1 MPEMTGAQSLIQS
14 LIREGVEVVFGLPG
28 VQIMEAYNAF
38 YDQPGI
44 RLITVRHEQSAGYMA
59 DGYARTTGRVG
70 VALVVPGPG
79 ALNAAAAV
87 GTAYAASSPV
97 LLVSGQIDSSIL
109 GQRKGALHEVNDQLD
124 VFKPITKWNA
134 RTTRAEE
141 IPYLVHLAMQHLADG
156 RPRPV
161 EIELPFDILPA
172 SADMELLEREGAVK
186 QSPDPAKIKEA
197 VALLAKAE
205 RPLIWAGGGCR
216 EADISSELSD
226 LAEALNAPV
235 ITTPEG
241 KGAIPENHPLS
252 LGVFYYGHGPAYY
265 ALPQSDVILAIGSR
279 MNLNPRTPWSI
290 HPGQT
295 IIQIDADP
303 EELGRNIDPQVG
315 IVADAKLGINE
326 LLAELGGSTDA
337 SQWEQGELEEIRRK
351 TTEDLRALAPLQ
363 MEMVETIRTEL
374 DDDAIMVAGTTEVA
388 YWGHLTF
395 PVLKPRSYLT
405 SSYFATLGYAFPTAL
420 GAKVGN
426 PGRQV
431 VATIGDGGFMYASSE
446 LSTAV
451 QEGINLVTLVFNNGL
466 LGASRA
472 DQMNRYQ
479 GRAIGTELHNP
490 DFAQLAQVYG
500 ALGIQTDRPS
510 GTGPALARRPA
521 RRKAGRNRSANA
533 QPAPALPDTSPRA
546 GGSDR
551 GKTRRNPIQAM

>member
-1 MPEMTGAQSLIQS
+1 MANLSGAQALIQS
-14 LIREGVEVVFGLPG
+14 LAREGVEVVFGLPG
-28 VQIMEAYNAF
+28 VQIMEI
-38 YDQPGI
+38 YDALYEQPGI

-79 ALNAAAAV
+79 ALNAAAAI
-87 GTAYAASSPV
+87 GTAYATSSPV
-97 LLVSGQIDSSIL
+97 MLISGQVDSAML
-109 GQRKGALHEVNDQLD
+109 GQNRGALHEVDDQLD

-141 IPYLVHLAMQHLADG
+141 IPNLVHMAMQQVVDG

-161 EIELPFDILPA
+161 EIEVPFDILPGLY
-172 SADMELLEREGAVK
+172 DIELLEREGTIK
-186 QSPDPAKIKEA
+186 QSPDPAKVKEA
-197 VALLAKAE
+197 VELLSKAE

-216 EADISSELSD
+216 EADVTTELAQ

-252 LGVFYYGHGPAYY
+252 VGTFYYGHGAAYY
-265 ALPQSDVILAIGSR
+265 TLPQADVILAIGSR
-279 MNLNPRTPWSI
+279 MNMNPRTPWSLRPDQVVI
-290 HPGQT
+290 R
-295 IIQIDADP
+295 IDADP
-303 EELGRNIDPQVG
+303 EELVRNVESRVG
-315 IVADAKLGINE
+315 MVADARLAVNE
-326 LLAELGGSTDA
+326 ILAEWGGAAGA
-337 SQWEQGELEEIRRK
+337 SQWDGDELDEIRRK
-351 TTEDLRALAPLQ
+351 ASEDIRDLAPLQ
-363 MEMVETIRTEL
+363 VELIETIRAEL

-388 YWGHLTF
+388 YWGHLAF

-426 PGRQV
+426 PNRQV

-472 DQMNRYQ
+472 DQMNRYR
-479 GRAIGTELHNP
+479 GRAIGTELLNP
-490 DFAQLAQVYG
+490 DFAQLAEVYG
-500 ALGIQTDRPS
+500 ALGIKLADRREL
-510 GTGPALARRPA
+510 GPALHDALRADRPA
-521 RRKAGRNRSANA
+521 VIEVPMPNLRPPFQTPPHGLDAVVG
-533 QPAPALPDTSPRA
+533 
-546 GGSDR
+546 
-551 GKTRRNPIQAM
+551 

>member
-1 MPEMTGAQSLIQS
+1 MATMTGAQALVQS
-14 LIREGVEVVFGLPG
+14 LVREGVEGVFALPG

-59 DGYARTTGRVG
+59 DGYARTTGKVG

-97 LLVSGQIDSSIL
+97 LLVSGQIDSRML
-109 GQRKGALHEVNDQLD
+109 GQNKGALHEVNDQLD

-141 IPYLVHLAMQHLADG
+141 IPNLVHMAMQQVLDG
-156 RPRPV
+156 RPRPA
-161 EIELPFDILPA
+161 EIEIPFDILPA
-172 SADMELLEREGAVK
+172 AADIELLESEGPVK
-186 QSPDPAKIKEA
+186 QWPDPAKVKQA
-197 VALLAKAE
+197 VELLARAE

-216 EADISSELSD
+216 EADISTELAD

-252 LGVFYYGHGPAYY
+252 LGTFYYGHGPAYY
-265 ALPQSDVILAIGSR
+265 ALPQADVILAVGSR
-279 MNLNPRTPWSI
+279 MNLNPRTPWSLR
-290 HPGQT
+290 PDQT

-303 EELGRNIDPQVG
+303 EELGRNVEVQVG
-315 IVADAKLGINE
+315 MAADAKSAVTE
-326 LLAELGGSTDA
+326 VLAELGGPAGA
-337 SQWEQGELEEIRRK
+337 SQWDAGELIEIRRK
-351 TTEDLRALAPLQ
+351 TAEDLRALAPLQ
-363 MEMVETIRTEL
+363 VEIVETIRAEL
-374 DDDAIMVAGTTEVA
+374 DDDAIMVAGTTEVS

-395 PVLKPRSYLT
+395 PVLKSRSYLT

-426 PGRQV
+426 PDRQV
-431 VATIGDGGFMYASSE
+431 VSVIGDGGFMYASSE

-451 QEGINLVTLVFNNGL
+451 QEGINTVTLVFNNGL

-472 DQMNRYQ
+472 DQMNRFR
-479 GRAIGTELHNP
+479 GRAIGTELLNP
-490 DFAQLAQVYG
+490 DFAKLAEAYG
-500 ALGIQTDRPS
+500 ALGMKVADHREL
-510 GTGPALARRPA
+510 GPALRDALKSERPA
-521 RRKAGRNRSANA
+521 
-533 QPAPALPDTSPRA
+533 LIEV
-546 GGSDR
+546 
-551 GKTRRNPIQAM
+551 PIPNLRPPFQTPPHGLDAVVG

>member
-1 MPEMTGAQSLIQS
+1 MANLTGAQALIQS
-14 LIREGVEVVFGLPG
+14 LAREGVEVVFGLPG
-28 VQIMEAYNAF
+28 VQIMEI
-38 YDQPGI
+38 YDALYEQPGI

-97 LLVSGQIDSSIL
+97 MLISGQVDSAML
-109 GQRKGALHEVNDQLD
+109 GQNRGALHEIDDQLD
-124 VFKPITKWNA
+124 VFRPITKWNA
-134 RTTRAEE
+134 RTTNAEE
-141 IPYLVHLAMQHLADG
+141 IPSLVHMAMQQVVDG

-161 EIELPFDILPA
+161 EIEVPFDILPG
-172 SADMELLEREGAVK
+172 SHDIELLEREGTIR
-186 QSPDPAKIKEA
+186 QSPDPAKVKEA
-197 VALLAKAE
+197 VNLLARAE

-216 EADISSELSD
+216 EADITGELAQ

-235 ITTPEG
+235 LTTPEG
-241 KGAIPENHPLS
+241 KGSIPENHPLS
-252 LGVFYYGHGPAYY
+252 LGTFYYGHGSAYY
-265 ALPQSDVILAIGSR
+265 SLPQADVILAIGSR
-279 MNLNPRTPWSI
+279 MNMNPRTPWSLRPDQVVI
-290 HPGQT
+290 R
-295 IIQIDADP
+295 IDADP
-303 EELGRNIDPQVG
+303 EELGRNVEAN
-315 IVADAKLGINE
+315 VRMAADARLGVND
-326 LLAELGGSTDA
+326 LLAEWGGANGSSRWDA
-337 SQWEQGELEEIRRK
+337 GELEDIRQK
-351 TTEDLRALAPLQ
+351 AAADTRALAPLQ
-363 MEMVETIRTEL
+363 VEIMDTIRAEL

-388 YWGHLTF
+388 YWGHLAF

-479 GRAIGTELHNP
+479 GRTIGTELLNP
-490 DFAQLAQVYG
+490 DFAQLAEVYG
-500 ALGIQTDRPS
+500 ALGIKLADRRDL
-510 GTGPALARRPA
+510 GPALHDALRAERPA
-521 RRKAGRNRSANA
+521 VIEVPMPNLRPPFQTPPHGLDAVIG
-533 QPAPALPDTSPRA
+533 
-546 GGSDR
+546 
-551 GKTRRNPIQAM
+551 

>member
-1 MPEMTGAQSLIQS
+1 MPNMTGAQALIQS
-14 LIREGVEVVFGLPG
+14 LVREGVEVVFGLPG

-79 ALNAAAAV
+79 ALNAAAAI
-87 GTAYAASSPV
+87 GTAFAASSPV
-97 LLVSGQIDSSIL
+97 LLVSGQIDSNSL

-134 RTTRAEE
+134 RTTKPEE
-141 IPYLVHLAMQHLADG
+141 IPRLVHMAVQHTLDG

-161 EIELPFDILPA
+161 EIEIPFDVLPA
-172 SADMELLEREGAVK
+172 SADMELLEREGTVK
-186 QSPDPAKIKEA
+186 QAPDPAKVKQAAE
-197 VALLAKAE
+197 LLARAE

-216 EADISSELSD
+216 EADITTELAD

-241 KGAIPENHPLS
+241 KGAIAENHPLS
-252 LGVFYYGHGPAYY
+252 LGTFYYGHGPAYY
-265 ALPQSDVILAIGSR
+265 SLPQADVILAIGSR
-279 MNLNPRTPWSI
+279 MNMNPRTPWSL
-290 HPGQT
+290 HSGQT
-295 IIQIDADP
+295 VIQIDADP
-303 EELGRNIDPQVG
+303 EELGRNVEPQVG
-315 IVADAKLGINE
+315 MVADAKQGVNE
-326 LLAELGGSTDA
+326 LLAELGGSTKA
-337 SQWEQGELEEIRRK
+337 SQWNNGEMVEIRRQAA
-351 TTEDLRALAPLQ
+351 EDLRRLAPLQ
-363 MEMVETIRTEL
+363 VEIIETMREEL
-374 DDDAIMVAGTTEVA
+374 ADDAIMVAGTTEVA
-388 YWGHLTF
+388 YWGHLAF

-426 PGRQV
+426 PNRQV

-451 QEGINLVTLVFNNGL
+451 QEGINVVTLVFNNGL

-479 GRAIGTELHNP
+479 GRTIGTELHNP

-500 ALGIQTDRPS
+500 ALGLKLDDRREL
-510 GTGPALARRPA
+510 GPALHDALR
-521 RRKAGRNRSANA
+521 AN
-533 QPAPALPDTSPRA
+533 SA
-546 GGSDR
+546 GGSVIIEM
-551 GKTRRNPIQAM
+551 GGN

>member
-1 MPEMTGAQSLIQS
+1 MANLTGAQALIQS
-14 LIREGVEVVFGLPG
+14 LAREGVEVVFGLPG
-28 VQIMEAYNAF
+28 VQIMEI
-38 YDQPGI
+38 YDALYEQPGI

-97 LLVSGQIDSSIL
+97 MLISGQVDSAML
-109 GQRKGALHEVNDQLD
+109 GQNRGALHEIDDQLD
-124 VFKPITKWNA
+124 VFRPITKWNA
-134 RTTRAEE
+134 RTTNAEE
-141 IPYLVHLAMQHLADG
+141 IPSLVHMAMQQVVDG

-161 EIELPFDILPA
+161 EIEVPFDILPG
-172 SADMELLEREGAVK
+172 SHDIELLEREGTIR
-186 QSPDPAKIKEA
+186 QSPDPAKVKEA
-197 VALLAKAE
+197 VNLLARAE

-216 EADISSELSD
+216 EADITGELAQ

-235 ITTPEG
+235 LTTPEG
-241 KGAIPENHPLS
+241 KGSIPENHPLS
-252 LGVFYYGHGPAYY
+252 LGTFYYGHGSAYY
-265 ALPQSDVILAIGSR
+265 SLPQADVILAIGSR
-279 MNLNPRTPWSI
+279 MNMNPRTPWSLRPDQVVI
-290 HPGQT
+290 R
-295 IIQIDADP
+295 IDADP
-303 EELGRNIDPQVG
+303 EELGRNVEAN
-315 IVADAKLGINE
+315 VRMAADARLGVND
-326 LLAELGGSTDA
+326 LLAEWGGANGSSRWDA
-337 SQWEQGELEEIRRK
+337 GELEDIRQK
-351 TTEDLRALAPLQ
+351 AAADTRALAPLQ
-363 MEMVETIRTEL
+363 VEIMETIRAEL

-388 YWGHLTF
+388 YWGHLAF

-479 GRAIGTELHNP
+479 GRTIGTELLNP
-490 DFAQLAQVYG
+490 DFAQLAEVYG
-500 ALGIQTDRPS
+500 ALGIKLADRRDL
-510 GTGPALARRPA
+510 GPALHDALRAERPA
-521 RRKAGRNRSANA
+521 VIEVPMPNLRPPFQTPPHGLDAVIG
-533 QPAPALPDTSPRA
+533 
-546 GGSDR
+546 
-551 GKTRRNPIQAM
+551 

>member
-1 MPEMTGAQSLIQS
+1 MANLTGAQALIQS
-14 LIREGVEVVFGLPG
+14 LAREGVEVVFGLPG
-28 VQIMEAYNAF
+28 VQIMEI
-38 YDQPGI
+38 YDALYEQPGI

-87 GTAYAASSPV
+87 GTAYATSSPV
-97 LLVSGQIDSSIL
+97 MLISGQVDSAML
-109 GQRKGALHEVNDQLD
+109 GQNRGALHEVDDQLD
-124 VFKPITKWNA
+124 VFRPITKWNA

-141 IPYLVHLAMQHLADG
+141 IPNLVHIAMQQVVDG

-161 EIELPFDILPA
+161 EIEVPFDIL
-172 SADMELLEREGAVK
+172 SGSHDIDLLEREGTIK
-186 QSPDPAKIKEA
+186 QSPDPSRVKEA
-197 VALLAKAE
+197 VELLSKAQ

-216 EADISSELSD
+216 EADITTELAD

-241 KGAIPENHPLS
+241 KGAIPEDHPHS
-252 LGVFYYGHGPAYY
+252 LGAFYYGHGAAYY
-265 ALPQSDVILAIGSR
+265 TLPQADVILAIGSR
-279 MNLNPRTPWSI
+279 MNLNPRTPWSLRPDQVVI
-290 HPGQT
+290 R
-295 IIQIDADP
+295 IDADP
-303 EELGRNIDPQVG
+303 EELGKNVQSQVG
-315 IVADAKLGINE
+315 MVADARLGIND
-326 LLAELGGSTDA
+326 LLAEWGGAAGA
-337 SQWEQGELEEIRRK
+337 SQWNGGELEDIRRK
-351 TTEDLRALAPLQ
+351 AAEDTRALAPLQ
-363 MEMVETIRTEL
+363 VEIIETIRAEL
-374 DDDAIMVAGTTEVA
+374 NDDAIMVAGTSEVA
-388 YWGHLTF
+388 YWGHLAF

-431 VATIGDGGFMYASSE
+431 VATIGDGGFMYANSE

-479 GRAIGTELHNP
+479 GRAIGTELLNP
-490 DFAQLAQVYG
+490 DFAQLAEVYG
-500 ALGIQTDRPS
+500 ALGIKLADRRELGAALREALRADRPAVIEV
-510 GTGPALARRPA
+510 PMPNLRPPFQTPPHGLDA
-521 RRKAGRNRSANA
+521 VVG
-533 QPAPALPDTSPRA
+533 
-546 GGSDR
+546 
-551 GKTRRNPIQAM
+551 

>member
-1 MPEMTGAQSLIQS
+1 MANLSGAQALIQS
-14 LIREGVEVVFGLPG
+14 LAREGVEVVFGLPG
-28 VQIMEAYNAF
+28 VQIMEI
-38 YDQPGI
+38 YDALYEQPGI

-87 GTAYAASSPV
+87 GTAYASSSPV
-97 LLVSGQIDSSIL
+97 MLISGQVDSAML
-109 GQRKGALHEVNDQLD
+109 GQNRGALHEVDDQLD

-141 IPYLVHLAMQHLADG
+141 IPNLVHMAMQQVVDG

-161 EIELPFDILPA
+161 EIEVPFDILPG
-172 SADMELLEREGAVK
+172 SYDIELLEREGTIK
-186 QSPDPAKIKEA
+186 QSPDPAKVKEA
-197 VALLAKAE
+197 VELLSKAE

-216 EADISSELSD
+216 EADVTTELAQ

-241 KGAIPENHPLS
+241 KGAIPEDHPLS
-252 LGVFYYGHGPAYY
+252 VGTFYYGHGAAYY
-265 ALPQSDVILAIGSR
+265 TLPQADVILAIGSR
-279 MNLNPRTPWSI
+279 MNMNPRTPWSLRPDQVVI
-290 HPGQT
+290 R
-295 IIQIDADP
+295 IDADP
-303 EELGRNIDPQVG
+303 EELVRNVESRVG
-315 IVADAKLGINE
+315 MVADARLAVNDI
-326 LLAELGGSTDA
+326 LAEWGGAAGA
-337 SQWEQGELEEIRRK
+337 SQWDGNELDDIRRK
-351 TTEDLRALAPLQ
+351 ASEDIRDLAPLQ
-363 MEMVETIRTEL
+363 VELIETIRAEL

-388 YWGHLTF
+388 YWGHLAF

-426 PGRQV
+426 PNRQV

-472 DQMNRYQ
+472 DQMNRYR
-479 GRAIGTELHNP
+479 GRAIGTELLNP
-490 DFAQLAQVYG
+490 DFAQLAEVYG
-500 ALGIQTDRPS
+500 ALGIKLADRREL
-510 GTGPALARRPA
+510 GPALHDALRADRPA
-521 RRKAGRNRSANA
+521 VIEVPMPNLRPPFQTPPHGLDAVVG
-533 QPAPALPDTSPRA
+533 
-546 GGSDR
+546 
-551 GKTRRNPIQAM
+551 

>member
-1 MPEMTGAQSLIQS
+1 MANLSGAQALIQS
-14 LIREGVEVVFGLPG
+14 LAREGVEVVFGLPG
-28 VQIMEAYNAF
+28 VQIMEI
-38 YDQPGI
+38 YDALYEQPGI

-87 GTAYAASSPV
+87 GTAYATSSPV
-97 LLVSGQIDSSIL
+97 MLISGQVDSAML
-109 GQRKGALHEVNDQLD
+109 GQNRGALHEVDDQLD

-141 IPYLVHLAMQHLADG
+141 IPNLVHMAMQQVVDG

-161 EIELPFDILPA
+161 EIEVPFDILPGLY
-172 SADMELLEREGAVK
+172 DIELLEREGTIK
-186 QSPDPAKIKEA
+186 QSPDPAKVKEA
-197 VALLAKAE
+197 VELLSNAE

-216 EADISSELSD
+216 EADVTTELAQ
-226 LAEALNAPV
+226 LAESLNAPV

-252 LGVFYYGHGPAYY
+252 VGTFYYGHGAAYY
-265 ALPQSDVILAIGSR
+265 TLPQADVILAIGSR
-279 MNLNPRTPWSI
+279 MNMNPRTPWSLRPDQVVI
-290 HPGQT
+290 R
-295 IIQIDADP
+295 IDADP
-303 EELGRNIDPQVG
+303 EELVRNVESRVG
-315 IVADAKLGINE
+315 MVADARLAVNDI
-326 LLAELGGSTDA
+326 LAEWGGAAGA
-337 SQWEQGELEEIRRK
+337 SQWDGIELDEIRRK
-351 TTEDLRALAPLQ
+351 ASEDIRDLAPLQ
-363 MEMVETIRTEL
+363 VELIETIRAEL

-388 YWGHLTF
+388 YWGHLAF

-426 PGRQV
+426 PNRQV

-479 GRAIGTELHNP
+479 GRAIGTELLNP
-490 DFAQLAQVYG
+490 DFAQLAEVYG
-500 ALGIQTDRPS
+500 ALGIKLADRREL
-510 GTGPALARRPA
+510 GPALHDALRADRPA
-521 RRKAGRNRSANA
+521 VIEVPMPNLRPPFQTPPHGLDAVVG
-533 QPAPALPDTSPRA
+533 
-546 GGSDR
+546 
-551 GKTRRNPIQAM
+551 

>member
-1 MPEMTGAQSLIQS
+1 MANLTGAQALIQS
-14 LIREGVEVVFGLPG
+14 LAREGVEVVFGLPG
-28 VQIMEAYNAF
+28 VQIMEI
-38 YDQPGI
+38 YDALYEQPGI
-44 RLITVRHEQSAGYMA
+44 RLITVRHEQTAGYMA

-79 ALNAAAAV
+79 ALNATAAI

-97 LLVSGQIDSSIL
+97 MLISGQIDSSML
-109 GQRKGALHEVNDQLD
+109 GQNRGALHEVNDQLD

-141 IPYLVHLAMQHLADG
+141 IPYLVHMAMQHTLDG

-161 EIELPFDILPA
+161 EIEVPFDILPA
-172 SADMELLEREGAVK
+172 ARDIELLEREGTVK
-186 QSPDPAKIKEA
+186 QSPDPARVKEA
-197 VALLAKAE
+197 AELLARAQ

-216 EADISSELSD
+216 EADISTELAE

-241 KGAIPENHPLS
+241 KGSIPENHPLS
-252 LGVFYYGHGPAYY
+252 LGTFYYGHGPAYHS
-265 ALPQSDVILAIGSR
+265 LPQSDVILAVGSR
-279 MNLNPRTPWSI
+279 MNLNPRTPWSLR
-290 HPGQT
+290 PDQT
-295 IIQIDADP
+295 VIRIDADP
-303 EELGRNIDPQVG
+303 EELGKNVESQVSMA
-315 IVADAKLGINE
+315 ADARLAVTD
-326 LLAELGGSTDA
+326 LLAELGGAGTS
-337 SQWEQGELEEIRRK
+337 SRWKLEELDEVRQK
-351 TTEDLRALAPLQ
+351 TAEDLRALAPLQ
-363 MEMVETIRTEL
+363 MEIAETMRAEL

-426 PGRQV
+426 PHRQV

-451 QEGINLVTLVFNNGL
+451 QEGINVVTLVFNNGL

-472 DQMNRYQ
+472 DQMNRYS

-490 DFAQLAQVYG
+490 DFAQLAEVYG
-500 ALGIQTDRPS
+500 ALGIKLSDRREL
-510 GTGPALARRPA
+510 GPALREALAAERPA
-521 RRKAGRNRSANA
+521 VIEVPMPNLRPPFQTPPHGLDAVVG
-533 QPAPALPDTSPRA
+533 
-546 GGSDR
+546 
-551 GKTRRNPIQAM
+551 

>member
-1 MPEMTGAQSLIQS
+1 MPTMTGAQALIQS

-38 YDQPGI
+38 YDQPAI

-87 GTAYAASSPV
+87 GTAYASSSPV
-97 LLVSGQIDSSIL
+97 LLISGQIDSSLL
-109 GQRKGALHEVNDQLD
+109 GQRKGALHEIDDQLD

-134 RTTRAEE
+134 RTTKAEE
-141 IPYLVHLAMQHLADG
+141 IPYLVHLAMQHTLDG

-161 EIELPFDILPA
+161 EIEVPWDVLPA
-172 SADMELLEREGAVK
+172 SADIDLLEREGTIK
-186 QSPDPAKIKEA
+186 QSPDPDKVKEA
-197 VALLAKAE
+197 VALLSNAQ

-216 EADISSELSD
+216 EADVTTELAE

-265 ALPQSDVILAIGSR
+265 ALPQADVILAIGSR
-279 MNLNPRTPWSI
+279 MNLNPRTPWSL

-295 IIQIDADP
+295 VIRIDADP
-303 EELGRNIDPQVG
+303 EELNLNLEPNVG
-315 IVADAKLGINE
+315 MVADARLGITD
-326 LLAELGGSTDA
+326 LLAELGGSTTT
-337 SQWEQGELEEIRRK
+337 SQWQAGELDEIRRQ
-351 TTEDLRALAPLQ
+351 TGEDLRALAPLQ
-363 MEMVETIRTEL
+363 VELAETIRAEL

-388 YWGHLTF
+388 YWSHLAF
-395 PVLKPRSYLT
+395 PVLAPRSYLT

-426 PGRQV
+426 PHRQV

-451 QEGINLVTLVFNNGL
+451 QEGINVVTLVFNNGL

-472 DQMNRYQ
+472 DQMHRYQ

-490 DFAQLAQVYG
+490 DFAQLAEVYG
-500 ALGIQTDRPS
+500 ALGIKLADRREL
-510 GTGPALARRPA
+510 GPALREALNANRPA
-521 RRKAGRNRSANA
+521 VIEVPMPNLRPPFQTPPHGLDAVIG
-533 QPAPALPDTSPRA
+533 
-546 GGSDR
+546 
-551 GKTRRNPIQAM
+551 